1 MIHHERLRPPSHDY
15 PADEWNVVE
24 SGFHPEFMAQLE
36 TMLAL
41 GNGYLGMRGCPE
53 EGGPYVEN
61 STLINGF
68 YEIRPI
74 LYPEEAYGF
83 AKTGQT
89 IFSVTDSKI
98 IKLFVDDEPFWLPN
112 ANLLR
117 CERRLNMKA
126 GTLDREILWETPTGK
141 QVLITSRRLVS
152 FASKHV
158 AAISYTVT
166 LLNAPAAVLIS
177 SEMVAEQ
184 PSVRTDGN
192 DPRQTRGFAG
202 RLLHPK
208 ASKAQDRRIVLCHT
222 TEKSQLTLACGVD
235 HTLETSCAHG
245 YKAAH
250 TPDFGQVAFT
260 VEAEPGCPIHL
271 TKWMVYH
278 TSSTASS
285 DELRGRAEWTLDRVV
300 HQGFPQLLA
309 SQEQY
314 MADFWQRS
322 DVQIK
327 DSREARTK
335 RSTLEIQQAIR
346 FNLFHILQASARAEY
361 TGVSAKGLTGQAYEG
376 HYFWDT
382 EIYVLPF
389 LTYTSPRIAKNL
401 LTFRYKMLEQA
412 RARARQLGHR
422 GAMFPWRTINGEE
435 ASAYYAAGTAQYHIN
450 ADIMYALRKYVQA
463 TGDEAF
469 LRDYGA
475 EMLVE
480 TARLWSDLGFYS
492 ETKGGR
498 FCINAVTGPDEY
510 NTVVNN
516 NAYTNLM
523 ARENLRYAA
532 ETVEALRATAPDAYG
547 TLVRRTALE
556 PSEVKAWMRA
566 AERMYVPYDEKLRIV
581 PQDDDFLDREPW
593 DFKNTPADRYPLL
606 LFHHPLNIYR
616 KRVVKQTDVVLAMF
630 LLGDEFSP
638 EEKKRNFEF
647 YDPLT
652 TGDSSLS
659 SCVEAIVAAQIG
671 DTDKAIRYGMAAL
684 LMDLADV
691 GGNVKDGCH
700 IASMGGTWMMLAY
713 GLAGIRDDDGTL
725 SFWPRRA
732 PEDNATL
739 RFPVTYRGQ
748 MLQIEIGTEEVAYT
762 LARGDRLVI
771 RHETEEIELTPAHPL
786 AVRPVS
792 RRSGKDHRTAP
803 RSPSS
808 AARKVLVI
816 DVGGTAVKILATGQT
831 ESRSFLSGPTL
842 TPGRMV
848 SEVKKL
854 AADWTYDVVSIG
866 YPGPVVHDRP
876 LAEPH
881 NLGRGWIGF
890 DYARAFGLPVK
901 IINDAAMQALGSYE
915 GGKMLFLGLGTGLG
929 SALIVDGIVA
939 PMEIAHLPYKDGT
952 YEDYLGRAG
961 LERYGEKEWSRHVAD
976 AVKRLVDALQPHH
989 TVIGGGNVRRLAA
1002 LPPNCRPGDNANAF
1016 NGGFELWAEGSP
1028 VAEQPSG
1035 RASAPWT

>member
-24 SGFHPEFMAQLE
+24 KGFHPAFMAQLE

-53 EGGPYVEN
+53 EGGPSAEN

-68 YEIRPI
+68 YETRPI
-74 LYPEEAYGF
+74 VYAEEAYGF

-89 IFSVTDSKI
+89 MFSVTDSKI

-152 FASKHV
+152 FANKHV
-158 AAISYTVT
+158 AAISYNVTV
-166 LLNAPAAVLIS
+166 LNAPAAVLIS

-184 PSVRTDGN
+184 SSARTDGN
-192 DPRQTRGFAG
+192 DPRQTTGFAG
-202 RLLHPK
+202 RLLHPRVSHAK
-208 ASKAQDRRIVLCHT
+208 DRRIVLCHA
-222 TEKSQLTLACGVD
+222 TEKSRLTLACAVD
-235 HTLETSCAHG
+235 HALETSCRHG

-250 TPDFGQVAFT
+250 TADFGQIAFT
-260 VEAEPGCPIHL
+260 IEAEPGHPIHL
-271 TKWMVYH
+271 TKCMVYH
-278 TSSTASS
+278 TSPAASPE
-285 DELRGRAEWTLDRVV
+285 ELCGRADWTMDRVMN
-300 HQGFPQLLA
+300 QGVQQLLA

-314 MADFWQRS
+314 MTDFWHRS
-322 DVQIK
+322 DVQVK
-327 DSREARTK
+327 DIREDRTK
-335 RSTLEIQQAIR
+335 RSTVEIQQAIR
-346 FNLFHILQASARAEY
+346 FNLFHILQASARAED

-382 EIYVLPF
+382 EIYLLPF
-389 LTYTSPRIAKNL
+389 LIYTSPRIAKNL
-401 LTFRYKMLEQA
+401 LTFRYRMLAQA

-463 TGDEAF
+463 TGDQAF
-469 LRDYGA
+469 LRDCGA

-492 ETKGGR
+492 DAKGGQ
-498 FCINAVTGPDEY
+498 FCINGVTGPDEY

-532 ETVEALRATAPDAYG
+532 ETAECLRATAPDAYEA
-547 TLVRRTALE
+547 LVRRTALE
-556 PSEVKAWMRA
+556 PAEVEAWRRA
-566 AERMYVPYDEKLRIV
+566 AESMYVPHDEKLAII

-606 LFHHPLNIYR
+606 LHYHPLNIYR
-616 KRVVKQTDVVLAMF
+616 KRVIKQTDVVLAMF
-630 LLGDEFSP
+630 LLGDAFSA

-671 DTDKAIRYGMAAL
+671 DTDKAIKYGMAAL

-713 GLAGIRDDDGTL
+713 GLAGMRDYDGTL

-739 RFPVTYRGQ
+739 RLPVTYRGQ
-748 MLQIEIGTEEVAYT
+748 VLEVEVGADKVEYV
-762 LARGDRLVI
+762 LREGDCLMI
-771 RHETEEIELTPAHPL
+771 RHETEQIQLTPEHPV

-792 RRSGKDHRTAP
+792 RGYGKT
-803 RSPSS
+803 
-808 AARKVLVI
+808 
-816 DVGGTAVKILATGQT
+816 
-831 ESRSFLSGPTL
+831 
-842 TPGRMV
+842 
-848 SEVKKL
+848 
-854 AADWTYDVVSIG
+854 
-866 YPGPVVHDRP
+866 
-876 LAEPH
+876 
-881 NLGRGWIGF
+881 
-890 DYARAFGLPVK
+890 
-901 IINDAAMQALGSYE
+901 
-915 GGKMLFLGLGTGLG
+915 
-929 SALIVDGIVA
+929 
-939 PMEIAHLPYKDGT
+939 
-952 YEDYLGRAG
+952 
-961 LERYGEKEWSRHVAD
+961 
-976 AVKRLVDALQPHH
+976 
-989 TVIGGGNVRRLAA
+989 
-1002 LPPNCRPGDNANAF
+1002 
-1016 NGGFELWAEGSP
+1016 
-1028 VAEQPSG
+1028 
-1035 RASAPWT
+1035 